1 MKTGKPA
8 AAKKSIFINKLIKA
22 FHGGLYVI
30 TDNYLFISAD
40 KRICCCDFSMPIFL
54 SHSEFIISSLFLSQV
69 QEMFEKLV
77 N

>member
-1 MKTGKPA
+1 MED
-8 AAKKSIFINKLIKA
+8 
-22 FHGGLYVI
+22 YVI

-40 KRICCCDFSMPIFL
+40 KRICCCDFSMPILL